1 MLSIILAALL
11 AAPLLASPSPAG
23 AAPQPETAREQ
34 PAKPPA
40 EPKPTKPPKAPVVTR
55 SKHGAE
61 KVRSARPKPTDKDQD
76 NVVTVNRGTVD
87 SIGAVG
93 RGQTIEIHG
102 TALRSGQTCVF
113 RLFYADKQ
121 GPVIRDVAP
130 DDKKRCTV
138 SVTIPDRPGV
148 VGDAS
153 VVLLFTK
160 TASGKKDGSAR
171 QTFTVT

>member
-1 MLSIILAALL
+1 MLGIILAALL
-11 AAPLLASPSPAG
+11 AAPFLVPASTVGAISQAPA
-23 AAPQPETAREQ
+23 PKEK

-40 EPKPTKPPKAPVVTR
+40 EAKPPKPPKAPVVTR

-61 KVRSARPKPTDKDQD
+61 KVRSARPKPADKDQD

-87 SIGAVG
+87 PIGAIG
-93 RGQTIEIHG
+93 RGQTIDIRG

-121 GPVIRDVAP
+121 GPVIRDVVP
-130 DDKKRCTV
+130 DEKKRCTA

-148 VGDAS
+148 VGAAS
-153 VVLLFTK
+153 VVVAFNK
-160 TASGKKDGSAR
+160 TASGVRDGSAR
-171 QTFTVT
+171 QAFTVQ